1 MKEKLIVVAYIAIIV
16 LVIGWL
22 VMQTISY
29 MSLNNWDLRCVFV
42 DCKVVTTRELQNE
55 QRN

>member
-1 MKEKLIVVAYIAIIV
+1 MKEKLIVVAYIAIFV
-16 LVIGWL
+16 LIIGWL
-22 VMQTISY
+22 IMQTISY

-55 QRN
+55 

>member
-42 DCKVVTTRELQNE
+42 DCKVVTTREE
-55 QRN
+55 QR